1 MAWGDEDPVL
11 KKAPAAAPTTAWG
24 NADPSLGQAPPKGAR
39 KTSQSLGFD
48 KGFGRPVDNLA
59 HWLDSGAKA
68 IGVPMD
74 DVERFFGEKTDAENR
89 AAHEAEFRRRELT
102 ERPGKIGETIGG
114 MVGTGPVLAVTK
126 NPWIAGGAQGA
137 LNTEHP
143 DDAGAVALDA
153 GVGAGLNKAGGVAV
167 EKAGQLLRPV
177 IDPAVKLLRD
187 AGVRLTP
194 GQVRGGKAMVR
205 EDKAM
210 SRPRVGEQIAADRAQ
225 SIADFSRG
233 GINRALMPLGVRLPD
248 HVQTGHDAI
257 AFMQDAVKTA
267 YDKITPNLKL
277 APDKRLVVGMRNA
290 AEVAKVLPEREADI
304 FTKTL
309 QAKLNWDNG
318 NQMTG
323 RPLAVALRDIRKA
336 ASGYS
341 RSASEAERQLGEA
354 LSHVDDAIH
363 SSLGVQNPGYAKALK
378 ATNLAYRGDRI
389 MSDAAKGAD
398 EGIASTGQVKSSVRQ
413 NDRSKNQRKTA
424 AGRAYMQDYA
434 EAGRKV
440 LPSKTP
446 DSGTAGRS
454 ESDKIIPNVRG
465 AVDLARYKADK
476 AYSDFLMAPR
486 PAWAKKLGGFLED
499 YRREGG
505 LVASGLFAGMR
516 RDE

>member
-1 MAWGDEDPVL
+1 MAWGDDDPTL
-11 KKAPAAAPTTAWG
+11 TKPKPSATPAATGWG
-24 NADPSLGQAPPKGAR
+24 DADPALSKPARKRTSESLGLMEGLAVPLGKIPGNPLDLIPGLDTRPAQEAAR
-39 KTSQSLGFD
+39 QGTQRYFK
-48 KGFGRPVDNLA
+48 K
-59 HWLDSGAKA
+59 
-68 IGVPMD
+68 
-74 DVERFFGEKTDAENR
+74 
-89 AAHEAEFRRRELT
+89 REET
-102 ERPGKIGETIGG
+102 ERPGLIGKAAGG
-114 MVGTGPVLAVTK
+114 ILGTVPVAAITR
-126 NPWIAGGAQGA
+126 NPWLLGGAQGA
-137 LNTEHP
+137 LNSEAE
-143 DDAGAVALDA
+143 DAGGVALDA
-153 GVGAGLNKAGGVAV
+153 ATGALLNKAGGAVIDKVA
-167 EKAGQLLRPV
+167 KTLKPA
-177 IDPAVKLLRD
+177 IDPAVKMLRD

-194 GQVRGGKAMVR
+194 GQIKGGAAKVR

-210 SRPRVGEQIAADRAQ
+210 SRPFVGPAIASDRAQ

-318 NQMTG
+318 NQMSG

-424 AGRAYMQDYA
+424 AGRAHMQDYA
-434 EAGRKV
+434 EAGRQV

-446 DSGTAGRS
+446 DSGTAGR
-454 ESDKIIPNVRG
+454 EMDGKWIPMARG
-465 AVDLARYKADK
+465 AVDNLGYKADK